1 MRCYELMEVKMPM
14 CGFNQKMLDG
24 LRAFNEGLVEH
35 GLIDRSER
43 KRQTIEETLGAELT
57 DMQRFLAETHAL
69 SDPRI
74 RKVVEGLTGY
84 AQGVYQLMQG
94 QEVSKYQELAR
105 TLNGLFSAMDSKY
118 YSELEGKPDDM
129 KQLVQFLNTQ
139 RP

>member
-1 MRCYELMEVKMPM
+1 MPL

-35 GLIDRSER
+35 GLIERSKR
-43 KRQTIEETLGAELT
+43 KQQTIDDTLSEELK
-57 DMQRFLAETHAL
+57 DMQRFLTETRTL
-69 SDPRI
+69 EDPRV
-74 RKVVEGLTGY
+74 RKIVEGLTTY

-105 TLNGLFSAMDSKY
+105 ILNGLFSAMDSMY

-129 KQLVQFLNTQ
+129 KRLVQYLNTQ
-139 RP
+139 RV